1 MAASRRRAARA
12 RRRHGRSDLG
22 GRVLAAIPAIA
33 FAIFI
38 VYEGGLI
45 FTLALIALGFVC
57 LHELY
62 DMLEPVGP
70 VRLAGFLGL
79 AGLLLAAN
87 YGDQFQVL
95 LAAVAIVPVL
105 FWLTA
110 NAPRMR
116 HPTLAMS
123 VTLLGIYWIGLAR
136 AHAVLLRGT
145 PHGDGIVYDVLV
157 GTFVGDTGAYF
168 FGRWFGTRPLAP
180 RLSPSKTV
188 EGLFGGMLCAVAAT
202 WAAGLYQD
210 WLSGRDALILGVG
223 VALAG
228 PVGDLF
234 ESFIKRDVGTKDTG
248 RLFGAHG
255 GALDRLDAVFFT
267 AVASYYV
274 WSALS

>member
-1 MAASRRRAARA
+1 MAARRRRAAARA

-22 GRVLAAIPAIA
+22 GRVLAALPAIA

-45 FTLALIALGFVC
+45 FTLALIGLGFVC

-105 FWLTA
+105 FWLTL
-110 NAPRMR
+110 NTTRMT
-116 HPTLAMS
+116 HPTLGMA
-123 VTLLGIYWIGLAR
+123 VTLLGIYWIGLAF

-188 EGLFGGMLCAVAAT
+188 EGLFGGMVAALVAT
-202 WAAGLYQD
+202 WVAGLYQD
-210 WLSGRDALILGVG
+210 WLSEIGR
-223 VALAG
+223 
-228 PVGDLF
+228 
-234 ESFIKRDVGTKDTG
+234 
-248 RLFGAHG
+248 AH
-255 GALDRLDAVFFT
+255 V
-267 AVASYYV
+267 
-274 WSALS
+274 